1 MTPLDAT
8 HVDRCRCCTGS
19 RLTPVLDLGAMPL
32 ANDFRAS
39 GPWPRYPLC
48 LMVCLDCWHGQT
60 SVTVPG
66 EVMFTDYPYLSSLS
80 GTFRNH
86 CRRLVHAARDMV
98 SAPRPAVLD
107 IACNDGLL
115 LSLFREA
122 GCDVLGVDPARNL
135 RTYTDR
141 IGIPVENAFWTG
153 DFAAGLGRQFDII
166 TAQNVFAHVP
176 DPSDFLAGCAAC
188 LAPGGVVLIE
198 FPYCLELV
206 SRNAFDTIYHE
217 HLSYFTARSFVN
229 LVNRS
234 PFYIADVALLPIHG
248 GSIRFALRKKPGNHT
263 PSVHG
268 LVVLES
274 VGGLFDLGTYR
285 RFRQRVMTNR
295 WKLRELI
302 AGMRSRG
309 EKVVGYCAAA
319 KGVVALNYFGV
330 DLDYVVDDTPL
341 KQGKLIPGRSIPIVS
356 SEVLAKEP
364 GRLNIALLAWNLL
377 DEITARIHALRGTG
391 DNLVSY
397 VPEVAQS
404 AGEPIKE
411 GAYERRS
418 GGQPLP

>member
-1 MTPLDAT
+1 MTSPEAA
-8 HVDRCRCCTGS
+8 HVTRCRCCTGT
-19 RLTPVLDLGAMPL
+19 RLAPVLDLGEMPL

-48 LMVCLDCWHGQT
+48 LMACQDCWHSQL
-60 SVTVPG
+60 SVVVPG

-86 CRRLVHAARDMV
+86 CRRLVHAAVDMV
-98 SAPRPAVLD
+98 STERPAVLD

-135 RTYTDR
+135 RPYTDR
-141 IGIPVENAFWTG
+141 IGISVETAFWTA
-153 DFAAGLGRQFDII
+153 DFAVGLGKKFDII

-176 DPSDFLAGCAAC
+176 DPADFLAGCATC

-206 SRNAFDTIYHE
+206 ARNAFDTIYHE
-217 HLSYFTARSFVN
+217 HLSYFLVSSFAR
-229 LVNRS
+229 LVDRS
-234 PFYIADVALLPIHG
+234 PLYIDGVTLTLIHG
-248 GSIRFALRKKPGNHT
+248 GSIRFALRQRPRKNAYPVADLIQTERDLGM
-263 PSVHG
+263 
-268 LVVLES
+268 
-274 VGGLFDLGTYR
+274 FDLGTYR
-285 RFRQRVMTNR
+285 RFRIQVAANR
-295 WKLRELI
+295 RHFCEAV

-341 KQGKLIPGRSIPIVS
+341 KQGKLIPGKSIPIVGS
-356 SEVLAKEP
+356 DVLQKES
-364 GRLNIALLAWNLL
+364 GRLNIVILAWNLL
-377 DEITARIHALRGTG
+377 PEISARIHSLRGTG

-397 VPEVAQS
+397 VPEVVQS
-404 AGEPIKE
+404 AGEPALLEKGSI
-411 GAYERRS
+411 
-418 GGQPLP
+418 

>member
-1 MTPLDAT
+1 MTSPEAMRVT
-8 HVDRCRCCTGS
+8 RCRCCTGN
-19 RLTPVLDLGAMPL
+19 RLAPVLDLGEMPL

-48 LMVCLDCWHGQT
+48 LMACQDCWHSQL
-60 SVTVPG
+60 SVVVPG

-86 CRRLVHAARDMV
+86 CRRLVHAVRDMV

-135 RTYTDR
+135 RPYTDR
-141 IGIPVENAFWTG
+141 IGIPVETAFWTAG
-153 DFAAGLGRQFDII
+153 FAASLGRKFDII

-198 FPYCLELV
+198 FPYSLELV
-206 SRNAFDTIYHE
+206 ARNAFDTVYHE
-217 HLSYFTARSFVN
+217 HLSYFLAGSLAR
-229 LVNRS
+229 LVDRS
-234 PFYIADVALLPIHG
+234 PLYIADVTRSPIHG
-248 GSIRFALRKKPGNHT
+248 GSIRFALRQRPGKNN
-263 PSVHG
+263 S
-268 LVVLES
+268 LVADLIQTERDL
-274 VGGLFDLGTYR
+274 GMFDLGTYR
-285 RFRQRVMTNR
+285 RFRIQVAANR
-295 WKLRELI
+295 RRFRALV
-302 AGMRSRG
+302 AGMRSRA

-319 KGVVALNYFGV
+319 KGVVALGYFGV

-341 KQGKLIPGRSIPIVS
+341 KQGKLIPGKNIPIVS
-356 SEVLAKEP
+356 SDVLACEP
-364 GRLNIALLAWNLL
+364 GRLNIVVLAWNLL
-377 DEITARIHALRGTG
+377 PEITARIHALRGTG

-404 AGEPIKE
+404 AGEPITE
-411 GAYERRS
+411 GAYER
-418 GGQPLP
+418 

>member
-1 MTPLDAT
+1 
-8 HVDRCRCCTGS
+8 
-19 RLTPVLDLGAMPL
+19 MPL

-48 LMVCLDCWHGQT
+48 LMACQDCWHSQL
-60 SVTVPG
+60 SVVVPG
-66 EVMFTDYPYLSSLS
+66 ETLFTNYPYLSSLS

-135 RTYTDR
+135 RPYTDR
-141 IGIPVENAFWTG
+141 IGIPVENAFWTA
-153 DFAAGLGRQFDII
+153 DFAAGLGKKFDII

-176 DPSDFLAGCAAC
+176 DPADFLAGCAAC
-188 LAPGGVVLIE
+188 LATGGVVLIE
-198 FPYCLELV
+198 FPYSLELV
-206 SRNAFDTIYHE
+206 ARNAFDTIYHE
-217 HLSYFTARSFVN
+217 HLSYFLVSSFAR
-229 LVNRS
+229 LVDRS
-234 PFYIADVALLPIHG
+234 PLYIDGVTRSPIHG
-248 GSIRFALRKKPGNHT
+248 GSIRFALRQKP
-263 PSVHG
+263 PSWTNYP
-268 LVVLES
+268 LVADLIQTEHAL
-274 VGGLFDLGTYR
+274 GMFDLGTYR

-319 KGVVALNYFGV
+319 KGVVALGYFGV
-330 DLDYVVDDTPL
+330 NLDYVVDDTPL
-341 KQGKLIPGRSIPIVS
+341 KQGKLIPGKNISIVS
-356 SEVLAKEP
+356 SDVLAKEP
-364 GRLNIALLAWNLL
+364 GKLNIVILAWNLL
-377 DEITARIHALRGTG
+377 PEITARIHSLRGTG

-404 AGEPIKE
+404 AGEPALLEK
-411 GAYERRS
+411 GS
-418 GGQPLP
+418 V

>member
-1 MTPLDAT
+1 MTSPEAT
-8 HVDRCRCCTGS
+8 RVTRCCCCTGT
-19 RLTPVLDLGAMPL
+19 RLAPVLDLGEMPL

-39 GPWPRYPLC
+39 SPWPRYPLC

-98 SAPRPAVLD
+98 SAPRPRVLD

-135 RTYTDR
+135 KPYTDR
-141 IGIPVENAFWTG
+141 IGIPVESAFWTG
-153 DFAAGLGRQFDII
+153 GFAAGLDRKFDII

-176 DPSDFLAGCAAC
+176 DPSDFLAGCATC

-206 SRNAFDTIYHE
+206 KRNAFDTIYHE
-217 HLSYFTARSFVN
+217 HLSYFTINSFAH
-229 LVNRS
+229 LVDCS
-234 PFYIADVALLPIHG
+234 PLYIDAVTQSPIHG
-248 GSIRFALRKKPGNHT
+248 GSIRFALRRKP
-263 PSVHG
+263 SFYRD
-268 LVVLES
+268 LVRRLIEGEAS
-274 VGGLFDLGTYR
+274 LGMFDLGTYR
-285 RFRQRVMTNR
+285 RFRQRVMTTR

-341 KQGKLIPGRSIPIVS
+341 KQGKLIPGKTTPIVS
-356 SEVLAKEP
+356 SEVLAREP
-364 GRLNIALLAWNLL
+364 GRLNIVVLAWNLL
-377 DEITARIHALRGTG
+377 PEITARIHALRGTG

-404 AGEPIKE
+404 AGEPITE
-411 GAYERRS
+411 GAYER
-418 GGQPLP
+418 

>member
-1 MTPLDAT
+1 
-8 HVDRCRCCTGS
+8 
-19 RLTPVLDLGAMPL
+19 
-32 ANDFRAS
+32 
-39 GPWPRYPLC
+39 
-48 LMVCLDCWHGQT
+48 
-60 SVTVPG
+60 
-66 EVMFTDYPYLSSLS
+66 
-80 GTFRNH
+80 
-86 CRRLVHAARDMV
+86 MV

-122 GCDVLGVDPARNL
+122 GCTVFGVDPARNL
-135 RTYTDR
+135 RPYTDR
-141 IGIPVENAFWTG
+141 AGIPVEIAFWTAE
-153 DFAAGLGRQFDII
+153 FAAGFGRPFDII

-176 DPSDFLAGCAAC
+176 DPADFLAGCAAC

-206 SRNAFDTIYHE
+206 ARNAFDTIYHE
-217 HLSYFTARSFVN
+217 HLSYFLVSSFAR
-229 LVNRS
+229 LVDRS
-234 PFYIADVALLPIHG
+234 PLYIAGIDRSSIHG
-248 GSIRFALRKKPGNHT
+248 GSIRFALRHKPVSN
-263 PSVHG
+263 S
-268 LVVLES
+268 LVVNNFDVNNLIENEHTL
-274 VGGLFDLGTYR
+274 GMFDLGTYR

-319 KGVVALNYFGV
+319 KGVVALGYFGV
-330 DLDYVVDDTPL
+330 NLDYVVDDTPL
-341 KQGKLIPGRSIPIVS
+341 KQGKLIPGKTIPIVS

-364 GRLNIALLAWNLL
+364 GRLNIVILAWNLL
-377 DEITARIHALRGTG
+377 PEITARIHALRGTG

-411 GAYERRS
+411 GAYEH
-418 GGQPLP
+418 